1 MGRGVGSKNK
11 REQGLRHYWNSRHD
25 SAFFNFRGSLPKLG
39 QDAKYSSSKVEYET
53 KVPLK
58 ELQAVRAEGDE
69 ILTNTVVIHFFPNSW
84 DPFNTVSRTI
94 NGKSVEERYD
104 PNVENV
110 LEEIAQLAGQFGT
123 ARIIIEGHTDSSM
136 KGQVPVEAVKDLS
149 LKRANGI
156 REALLKKYTDLD
168 ANRFNVDGVGWDR
181 PVDPLNQSKNRR
193 VEIKVLTAEKS
204 K

>member
-1 MGRGVGSKNK
+1 M
-11 REQGLRHYWNSRHD
+11 
-25 SAFFNFRGSLPKLG
+25 
-39 QDAKYSSSKVEYET
+39 
-53 KVPLK
+53 
-58 ELQAVRAEGDE
+58 RAEGDE

-84 DPFNTVSRTI
+84 DPFNTVSKTI

-123 ARIIIEGHTDSSM
+123 ARIIIEGHTDSTM

-149 LKRANGI
+149 LKRATAI
-156 REALLKKYTDLD
+156 KEALLKKYTDLD

-193 VEIKVLTAEKS
+193 VEIKVLTAEKAN
-204 K
+204 